1 LPAVHI
7 QRHAFLILIIGL
19 GLLTLVACENHSSQH
34 LGFNKLEQIRSTG
47 VLKVLTRQGPTTY
60 YEGPDGMTGLEYDLV
75 QLFAKQLKVKVE
87 FIFPDNFYAILQD
100 IAAGK
105 ADIAAAGLTVT
116 DERKQKMRFAPSYQ
130 TITEQVVYRYKRP
143 ETISDLS
150 QGILEIVKGASY
162 IAILKKLK
170 QKYPD
175 LEWLENS
182 ELDSDGLLYLVNV
195 GLIDFTISDSHQAAI
210 IRSYYPKLHIA
221 FNLGEPQHLAWA
233 LPLSDDDSLYQEV
246 VRFFQKIKQDGTL
259 KALLEKHYGHINN
272 LNYVGNCTFRKH
284 VKERLPKYEAFFKAT
299 AKKYQLDW
307 RFLAALSYQESHW
320 NPKAVSPTGVKGL
333 MMLTQATAKQLG
345 VKNRLDPA
353 HSIDGGTRYFKQRL
367 QKIPSRIPEPDRIWF
382 ALASYNIGFGH
393 LEDARILAQKMG
405 KNPDKWLDVKKIL
418 PLLSKRKWYKKT
430 KHGYARGRE
439 PVRYVENIRS
449 YYRLLIWLTKGDQI
463 HKNVMIEKEKAIKA
477 PRNKALD
484 VTSPVL

>member
-1 LPAVHI
+1 MPAVHI
-7 QRHAFLILIIGL
+7 QHNAFLILIIGL
-19 GLLTLVACENHSSQH
+19 VLLTLVACENHSSQH

-47 VLKVLTRQGPTTY
+47 VLKVLTRQDPTTY
-60 YEGPDGMTGLEYDLV
+60 YEGPEGLTGLEYDLV

-87 FIFPDNFYAILQD
+87 FIFPDSFDAILQD
-100 IAAGK
+100 IAANK

-116 DERKQKMRFAPSYQ
+116 EERKQKMRFAPPYQ

-143 ETISDLS
+143 KSIADLS
-150 QGILEIVKGASY
+150 EGILEVVKGSSHVATLNR
-162 IAILKKLK
+162 LKK
-170 QKYPD
+170 QYPK
-175 LEWLENS
+175 LEWQENS
-182 ELDSDGLLYLVNV
+182 KLDSDGLLYLVNV
-195 GLIDFTISDSHQAAI
+195 GLIDFTIADSHQAAI
-210 IRSYYPKLHIA
+210 IRSYYPKLNIA
-221 FNLGEPQHLAWA
+221 FNLAEPQHLAWA

-284 VKERLPKYEAFFKAT
+284 VKERLPKYEALFKAT

-307 RFLAALSYQESHW
+307 RFLAAISYQESHW

-333 MMLTQATAKQLG
+333 MMLTQATARQLG
-345 VKNRLDPA
+345 IKNRLDPA
-353 HSIDGGTRYFKQRL
+353 QSIDGGARYFKQRL

-418 PLLSKRKWYKKT
+418 PLLSKPKWYKKT

-449 YYRLLIWLTKGDQI
+449 YYHLLIWLTKEDQI
-463 HKNVMIEKEKAIKA
+463 HKQVMTEKIPQKKAK
-477 PRNKALD
+477 PNQALK
-484 VTSPVL
+484 VESPVL